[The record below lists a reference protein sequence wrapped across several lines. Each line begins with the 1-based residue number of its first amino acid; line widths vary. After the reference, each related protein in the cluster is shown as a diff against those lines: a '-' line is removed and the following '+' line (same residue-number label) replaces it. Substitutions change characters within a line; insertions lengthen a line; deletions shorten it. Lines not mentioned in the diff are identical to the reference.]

1 MQLSREWRTCVLL
14 VPDKLK
20 EAICDMVCSKKKGSS
35 PCVFMSW
42 AEKGSEDTP
51 NVQEG
56 QGRGGSALGIV

>member
-1 MQLSREWRTCVLL
+1 MLL
-14 VPDKLK
+14 VPVKLK
-20 EAICDMVCSKKKGSS
+20 DDICDTVCSKKKGSS

-42 AEKGSEDTP
+42 AEKGSEDTS